1 VSFLG
6 RFDEA
11 FLRERSLCIS
21 LDALFL
27 FSSSSSSSSSSRFW
41 LGEAFVMNRMGN
53 SLLIVIV
60 SGVNY
65 NLVLIFFNDM

>member
-21 LDALFL
+21 LDAFFL
-27 FSSSSSSSSSSRFW
+27 SSSSSSRFW
-41 LGEAFVMNRMGN
+41 LREAFVMNKMGN

>member
-27 FSSSSSSSSSSRFW
+27 FSSSSSSSSSRFW

>member
-27 FSSSSSSSSSSRFW
+27 FSSSSSSSSRFW

>member
-1 VSFLG
+1 ME

-21 LDALFL
+21 LDAFFL
-27 FSSSSSSSSSSRFW
+27 SSSSSPPPPPRFW
-41 LGEAFVMNRMGN
+41 LGEAFVMNKMGN
-53 SLLIVIV
+53 SLLIVIF

-65 NLVLIFFNDM
+65 NLVLIVF

>member
-27 FSSSSSSSSSSRFW
+27 FSSSSSSSSRFW

-65 NLVLIFFNDM
+65 NLVLICFNDM